1 MARPDGQG
9 VSKKMGKIGYRQG
22 GRQHQQ
28 DLQFAFNYLLLEMPA
43 LDFNSRIVFERIR
56 DV

>member
-28 DLQFAFNYLLLEMPA
+28 DLQFASNYLLLEMPA